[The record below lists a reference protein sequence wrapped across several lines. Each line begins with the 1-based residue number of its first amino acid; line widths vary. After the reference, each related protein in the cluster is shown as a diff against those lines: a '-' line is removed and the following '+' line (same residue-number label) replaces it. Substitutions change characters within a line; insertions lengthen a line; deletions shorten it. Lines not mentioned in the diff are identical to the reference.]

1 MKKSVPHLI
10 SDEEQAIKDYRD
22 SAKETRDKKAKRT
35 FNHIRPE
42 EEHHKKEL
50 SELKSHIAKHMK

>member
-10 SDEEQAIKDYRD
+10 QDEEQAIRDYKDSEKESKNP
-22 SAKETRDKKAKRT
+22 SAKKVFR
-35 FNHIRPE
+35 HIRPE

-50 SELKSHIAKHMK
+50 KEVKERVAHKMK